1 MEGFDNLQQ
10 ELVSVRSLFVKV
22 FKKHLRAGIDNL
34 EQIKYGSYV
43 LQGQPLWEA

>member
-1 MEGFDNLQQ
+1 MKVFDNLQQ
-10 ELVSVRSLFVKV
+10 DLVSVRSLVVKV
-22 FKKHLRAGIDNL
+22 FKKHRSAGIDNL